1 MKFAFVVP
9 PPEYN
14 CMNNPIDRVYGC
26 NYGYDYKP
34 PIHMLQVATVLEKE
48 GHEIRF
54 LDCPA
59 EGWKAPEF
67 EKWVSEGDFD
77 TAAFFTPYLAE
88 EEDKRAAAKIREV
101 HGSGKG
107 IVFFGA
113 APSWK
118 PENFI
123 TDPETFVVLGEPE
136 LTFVDLANYLKGQG
150 EITAIDG
157 LAYQVD
163 GEVKRNGNRAL
174 LDVSE
179 LPLPNRRLLRGEY
192 RVNRLDVTPVTVMCA
207 SRGCAFRCK
216 FCAPNG
222 VDQAIELETKRT
234 QETYVK
240 RPPLRVRPAE
250 QVVAEMREIAELGY
264 RGIEIADNQFI
275 WSKERTR
282 EICEGIRD
290 LNLRWI
296 CNARAP
302 HLHDIDIVKMMA
314 KAGCQMV
321 YMGTESF
328 CQEILDDIRKQ
339 IVVEDVKKAVET
351 CRSGGIEPEVSV
363 MIGGSPLETRETIKK
378 SMREAKKL
386 GTPFVHYSAV
396 LPFPNTEFYDEAKKN
411 GWLSRGEFEPVDNA
425 KTSIVN
431 LPHLSAEEMESILRW
446 AYLKQYLSPRGV
458 WLQIKKVR
466 RPEDVWHKAKM
477 AVKLI
482 KNSFFTRWRS
492 AA

>member
-1 MKFAFVVP
+1 M
-9 PPEYN
+9 
-14 CMNNPIDRVYGC
+14 
-26 NYGYDYKP
+26 
-34 PIHMLQVATVLEKE
+34 
-48 GHEIRF
+48 
-54 LDCPA
+54 
-59 EGWKAPEF
+59 
-67 EKWVSEGDFD
+67 
-77 TAAFFTPYLAE
+77 
-88 EEDKRAAAKIREV
+88 
-101 HGSGKG
+101 
-107 IVFFGA
+107 
-113 APSWK
+113 
-118 PENFI
+118 
-123 TDPETFVVLGEPE
+123 
-136 LTFVDLANYLKGQG
+136 
-150 EITAIDG
+150 
-157 LAYQVD
+157 
-163 GEVKRNGNRAL
+163 
-174 LDVSE
+174 
-179 LPLPNRRLLRGEY
+179 
-192 RVNRLDVTPVTVMCA
+192 
-207 SRGCAFRCK
+207 
-216 FCAPNG
+216 
-222 VDQAIELETKRT
+222 
-234 QETYVK
+234 
-240 RPPLRVRPAE
+240 RPAE

-411 GWLSRGEFEPVDNA
+411 GWLSRG
-425 KTSIVN
+425 
-431 LPHLSAEEMESILRW
+431 
-446 AYLKQYLSPRGV
+446 
-458 WLQIKKVR
+458 
-466 RPEDVWHKAKM
+466 
-477 AVKLI
+477 
-482 KNSFFTRWRS
+482 
-492 AA
+492 